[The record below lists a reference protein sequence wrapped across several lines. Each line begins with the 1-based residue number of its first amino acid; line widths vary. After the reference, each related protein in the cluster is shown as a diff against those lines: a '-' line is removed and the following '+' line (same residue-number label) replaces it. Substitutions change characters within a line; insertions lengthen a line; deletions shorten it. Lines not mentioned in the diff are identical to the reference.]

1 MKILIV
7 YDSKFGNNQQIANF
21 IAEKFRNSSHEVK
34 VHSAKEVSSKDAV
47 TFQPEIFLFGGPNR
61 AGMVS
66 FTIKHW
72 VSGFASRLQKQG
84 ITVNKAAGWSTHL
97 ADAAD
102 TPERFSWKNIVAKW
116 DKLEAQVPAAKS
128 LPGVMDVIVQD
139 MKGPLEPDWQA
150 KVTDFMERVTNL

>member
-1 MKILIV
+1 MKFLIV

-21 IAEKFRNSSHEVK
+21 IAEKLRTAAHDVK
-34 VHSAKEVSSKDAV
+34 VHSAKEISAKDAV

-72 VSGFASRLQKQG
+72 VAGFASRLQKHG
-84 ITVNKAAGWSTHL
+84 ITINKAAGWSTHL

-102 TPERFSWKNIVAKW
+102 TPERFSWKSIVAKW
-116 DKLEAQVPAAKS
+116 EKLAAQVPASKS

-139 MKGPLEPDWQA
+139 MKGPLEPGWQA
-150 KVTDFMERVTNL
+150 KVTDFVERVLTL